1 MPEWLVRELL
11 KRNKRRHSF
20 TLGDELQ
27 VIRQQ
32 RQHVAESVRIFQV
45 VLKTSQYRLI
55 PQEVTRSPPFGS
67 IGSLQSE
74 LLYSHLKMPPYIN
87 LKIDSFVTKQCRTL
101 YP

>member
-11 KRNKRRHSF
+11 KRDKRRHSI

-32 RQHVAESVRIFQV
+32 RQHVAESVRSFQV

-55 PQEVTRSPPFGS
+55 PQEVTRSPPFRS
-67 IGSLQSE
+67 ISSLQSE
-74 LLYSHLKMPPYIN
+74 LLYCHLKMPP
-87 LKIDSFVTKQCRTL
+87 
-101 YP
+101 

>member
-11 KRNKRRHSF
+11 KRDKRRHSI

-32 RQHVAESVRIFQV
+32 RQRVAESVRSFQV

-55 PQEVTRSPPFGS
+55 PQEVTRSPRLRS
-67 IGSLQSE
+67 ISSLQSE
-74 LLYSHLKMPPYIN
+74 LLYRHLKMPP
-87 LKIDSFVTKQCRTL
+87 
-101 YP
+101 